1 MDLTEVQIAGLTRAL
16 GTLDAEPDYQHPLSL
31 IRRIGGPEV
40 VAEIK
45 DVAAEYK
52 AANLVS
58 LTSGVTLLSASAADY
73 WHEARGV
80 LSYGRLVLSMGSR
93 KAEKVLGRKCEALDE
108 SFEARV
114 APNERGM
121 FLIHELEGGNWD
133 DRWHACI
140 DFNFPLLR
148 RDLGG
153 ATAYKNPMS
162 EAQRTVLGALVHP
175 VVKREVREASVLRL
189 RDMLLS
195 ITREKSLTLA
205 KLQKQKAAEQ
215 ASAARKAKVA
225 AGDQKATKDLRG
237 KMLKPVTDLFD
248 EPDRK

>member
-1 MDLTEVQIAGLTRAL
+1 MDLTEVQIAGLALAL
-16 GTLDAEPDYQHPLSL
+16 GTLDAKPEYKNPLSL

-40 VAEIK
+40 VGEIK
-45 DVAAEYK
+45 EVLAEYK
-52 AANLVS
+52 AANLIS
-58 LTSGVTLLSASAADY
+58 LSGGVALLSASAADY
-73 WHEARGV
+73 WQEARGV

-93 KAEKVLGRKCEALDE
+93 KSEKTLGRKCEALDE

-153 ATAYKNPMS
+153 ATAYANPMS
-162 EAQRTVLGALVHP
+162 EAQRAVIGALVHP
-175 VVKREVREASVLRL
+175 VVERDVRDASVQRWGE
-189 RDMLLS
+189 MLLS

-205 KLQKQKAAEQ
+205 KLQKRKADEQ

-225 AGDQKATKDLRG
+225 EGDQKATKNLRG
-237 KMLKPVTDLFD
+237 KALKPVTDLFD
-248 EPDRK
+248 GPDRK